1 MNTRVR
7 FCGIQIRG
15 FKNVHYGK
23 VQMPESCDKNYFSNK
38 ADILG
43 IYGQNGSGKTAVIE
57 AIEVLQQLLAG
68 ETVTTALEDYICKDS
83 DSCSFDVDFSIV
95 DEEKSALVKYFV
107 EFEKDNY
114 VNWKIAK
121 ETLSVKNWNGD
132 SFDKIKRL
140 IDYDDK
146 CSTVIANKSF
156 FHALVNKKPE
166 NKIDLAVAKKL
177 SEKDHCSFL
186 FGKEGRKIFLDEK
199 LENISDAYR
208 NIIES
213 LYHYAHLNLFVISNR
228 NTGFINMN
236 FLIPF
241 AFKVEDDHRVRKGFL
256 PVPIHEPTVVSEKQ
270 YELVKEIIR
279 QMNVVLC
286 TLIPKLHIG
295 IYDHGVQLL
304 EDGTKGYRIELV
316 SKRDNVEIPLKY
328 ESEGIIKIISML
340 NALINVYNDP
350 YSCLVIDELD
360 SGIFEFLL
368 GELLSEIEKGA
379 KGQLIFTS
387 HNLRILEMIQ
397 KRCIL
402 FSTTNPDNRYIWL
415 QNVKSSNN
423 LRDVYLRSILLG
435 GQKEEIYEETDSYE
449 IGRAF
454 RRAGK
459 VKKNGG

>member
-23 VQMPESCDKNYFSNK
+23 VQMPESSDKNYFSNK

-68 ETVTTALEDYICKDS
+68 ETVTTAMEDYISKDS
-83 DSCSFDVDFSIV
+83 DSCSFDVDFSIL

-107 EFEKDNY
+107 EFKKDNY

-208 NIIES
+208 NIIE
-213 LYHYAHLNLFVISNR
+213 
-228 NTGFINMN
+228 
-236 FLIPF
+236 
-241 AFKVEDDHRVRKGFL
+241 
-256 PVPIHEPTVVSEKQ
+256 
-270 YELVKEIIR
+270 
-279 QMNVVLC
+279 
-286 TLIPKLHIG
+286 
-295 IYDHGVQLL
+295 
-304 EDGTKGYRIELV
+304 
-316 SKRDNVEIPLKY
+316 
-328 ESEGIIKIISML
+328 
-340 NALINVYNDP
+340 
-350 YSCLVIDELD
+350 
-360 SGIFEFLL
+360 
-368 GELLSEIEKGA
+368 
-379 KGQLIFTS
+379 
-387 HNLRILEMIQ
+387 
-397 KRCIL
+397 
-402 FSTTNPDNRYIWL
+402 
-415 QNVKSSNN
+415 
-423 LRDVYLRSILLG
+423 
-435 GQKEEIYEETDSYE
+435 
-449 IGRAF
+449 
-454 RRAGK
+454 
-459 VKKNGG
+459 